1 MALRIRRLGLPQ
13 TDTIRRMSSCAL
25 KGNRRAPWFLML
37 LAWPAVVV
45 HADTAVTSLPGN
57 RFAANPLP
65 VANQVVVHKGER
77 RLELWRGRELL
88 RSYRISLG
96 LNPDGHKQ
104 QEGDFRTP
112 EGRYRLNARN
122 PRSDFFLSL
131 AVSYPDKADVAR
143 ARQAGVA
150 PGGAIMIHGLPNQP
164 KWSPE
169 HYAKNDWTDGCIAL
183 SNADMMEVWMLVPTG
198 TPIDIRP

>member
-1 MALRIRRLGLPQ
+1 MEPRICRRDRQP
-13 TDTIRRMSSCAL
+13 TDTIDDMSLGIASVKPRAL
-25 KGNRRAPWFLML
+25 CLFAL
-37 LAWPAVVV
+37 LAWSAAPIW
-45 HADTAVTSLPGN
+45 ADTAVTSLPGN

-65 VANQVVVHKGER
+65 VADQVIVHKRDR

-131 AVSYPDKADVAR
+131 AVSYPDANDLAR
-143 ARQAGVA
+143 ARQSGVA

-164 KWSPE
+164 KWSPDY
-169 HYAKNDWTDGCIAL
+169 YAKNDWTDGCIAL

-198 TPIDIRP
+198 IAIDIRP

>member
-1 MALRIRRLGLPQ
+1 MGRSAPSLWALCVCFATPFFAAIV
-13 TDTIRRMSSCAL
+13 
-25 KGNRRAPWFLML
+25 
-37 LAWPAVVV
+37 PAVAR
-45 HADTAVTSLPGN
+45 ADTAVASLPGN
-57 RFAANPLP
+57 RFSANPLP
-65 VANQVVVHKGER
+65 VANQVIVHKGER

-131 AVSYPDKADVAR
+131 AVSYPDQEDVAR
-143 ARQAGVA
+143 ARAAGVA

>member
-1 MALRIRRLGLPQ
+1 
-13 TDTIRRMSSCAL
+13 
-25 KGNRRAPWFLML
+25 ML
-37 LAWPAVVV
+37 LTAAAATLAS
-45 HADTAVTSLPGN
+45 ADTAVTSLPGN
-57 RFAANPLP
+57 RFSANPLP
-65 VANQVVVHKGER
+65 TANQVIVHKGER

-131 AVSYPDKADVAR
+131 AVSYPDKADMAR
-143 ARQAGVA
+143 AREAGVA

-164 KWSPE
+164 KWSADY
-169 HYAKNDWTDGCIAL
+169 YAKHDWTDGCIAL

>member
-1 MALRIRRLGLPQ
+1 MFFKSIRVLAEQAGRSVG
-13 TDTIRRMSSCAL
+13 
-25 KGNRRAPWFLML
+25 WVL
-37 LAWPAVVV
+37 LALLSAHPAAVFADIATVPPFEPRFSADLPMASEVVV
-45 HADTAVTSLPGN
+45 YKTA
-57 RFAANPLP
+57 
-65 VANQVVVHKGER
+65 R
-77 RLELWRGRELL
+77 RLELLRGREVL

-131 AVSYPDKADVAR
+131 AVSYPDKLDVER
-143 ARQAGVA
+143 AKAAGVP
-150 PGGAIMIHGLPNQP
+150 PGGAIMIHGLPNNP
-164 KWSPE
+164 KWPPE
-169 HYAKNDWTDGCIAL
+169 YYASNDWTDGCIAL

-198 TPIDIRP
+198 TPIHIRP

>member
-1 MALRIRRLGLPQ
+1 
-13 TDTIRRMSSCAL
+13 
-25 KGNRRAPWFLML
+25 ML
-37 LAWPAVVV
+37 LAWPAGLGFIAAAVTVAR
-45 HADTAVTSLPGN
+45 ADTAVGSLPGN

-65 VANQVVVHKGER
+65 VANQVVVRKGER

-96 LNPDGHKQ
+96 LNPNGHKQ

-131 AVSYPDKADVAR
+131 AVS
-143 ARQAGVA
+143 
-150 PGGAIMIHGLPNQP
+150 H
-164 KWSPE
+164 
-169 HYAKNDWTDGCIAL
+169 L
-183 SNADMMEVWMLVPTG
+183 SHSDS
-198 TPIDIRP
+198 